1 MQLSSVL
8 TRTREVC
15 RRKHLAWATEEAYTG
30 WIRRYASFLRALS
43 LKNLD
48 RGLSS
53 EAKFERFLTRLA
65 TSGCAASTQNQAFNA
80 ILFLYKE
87 VLGKPWE
94 RVQALRAKRPP
105 QVRTAPSRQQV
116 ASLLEKVDDVHDY
129 PTRLLV
135 QLLYGCGLRVSEP
148 LNLRIKDVDLE
159 NSRLVIR
166 DAKGGK
172 SRVVPLPCSLVP
184 PLQEQMR
191 KARLIWEA
199 DQLKGVPVPLPGR
212 LGFKY
217 PKAAKSWA
225 WYWLFPAH
233 RPCKHPRSG
242 EVVRW
247 RVHESN
253 VQKAVRWA
261 ARKCNLE
268 GAVTPHVLRHAYA
281 THVMQQ
287 GAYVRD
293 VQVLLGH
300 NSLETTMQYLHTEA
314 GRVQSPLESLTASLP
329 PPSSQMP
336 QAAASAVRSERRADS
351 DSREEPSI
359 DPLRQH
365 VIRPVHSFPPDL
377 RARFSGLSNTA
388 DSKASGIEIL
398 PRSWSAVQQQSRNS
412 LISGRGTVG
421 GSVGSHSPEPSSRVP
436 RHKASICPSAQED
449 TPLYPAPF
457 PLTTAS

>member
-30 WIRRYASFLRALS
+30 WIRRYASFLSS
-43 LKNLD
+43 LKQRKQD
-48 RGLSS
+48 QGLSS

-87 VLGKPWE
+87 VLGKPLE

-116 ASLLEKVDDVHDY
+116 ASLLEKVEDVHDY

-159 NSRLVIR
+159 NSQLVIR

-184 PLQEQMR
+184 AIQEQMR

-212 LGFKY
+212 LGVKY
-217 PKAAKSWA
+217 PKAARSWA

-261 ARKCNLE
+261 ARKCDLE

-314 GRVQSPLESLTASLP
+314 GRVQSPL
-329 PPSSQMP
+329 
-336 QAAASAVRSERRADS
+336 
-351 DSREEPSI
+351 
-359 DPLRQH
+359 
-365 VIRPVHSFPPDL
+365 
-377 RARFSGLSNTA
+377 
-388 DSKASGIEIL
+388 
-398 PRSWSAVQQQSRNS
+398 
-412 LISGRGTVG
+412 
-421 GSVGSHSPEPSSRVP
+421 
-436 RHKASICPSAQED
+436 
-449 TPLYPAPF
+449 
-457 PLTTAS
+457 